1 MKGLYFYKL
10 NSPYSEDVTKNC
22 KLTINEIDSNFLS
35 LKDEDIASAEF
46 DKKSKSLVLTRNNGE
61 QLIVDLSDVTYDL
74 NVETSCSADEG
85 ASITI
90 SYDGADGNKT
100 VTFDHI
106 VTVDN
111 LRSVIGSDLLTKVIT
126 DGTLKGDGTI
136 SSPLG
141 LSGTEKSGMIAPVKG
156 RLDLT
161 KGGKLPEVAKL
172 GTRYITI
179 EYVNDYG
186 YLYNGEALAKIT
198 ESLEKEG
205 KGWRVPT
212 KADFD
217 VLLNSIEPCDYQNH
231 NSAKCHIDLGL
242 VAGKYL
248 KTECGWLGEPDCEC
262 TSTAPMTG
270 CSVQDQ
276 VSSEDTDY
284 VEGEQNIEITDEPN
298 LNPESYQGVDK
309 YGMGILPSGN
319 AILDAFNRPQ
329 ANYFKEKSFFWT
341 STHVHGDI
349 DQDVYVKV
357 FDWNK
362 TTVSQAA
369 ECPSP
374 YYSVRLVKDYDGSNY
389 FDSEYIDGVL
399 YKTILFPKSR
409 QVWLATNYAKNEGF
423 ETSGV
428 PMITDVNNGE
438 VLEKR
443 KALFVNEWNGEYWEK
458 RALNEG
464 ETVVVENPCFDSEGD
479 QVRTVCWLDHEG
491 VKHCV
496 DVTIPKETQSN
507 VEYRVYTTD
516 GCNKELVNTDDI
528 VVERIVNIMTPM
540 IEDERNERVKGD
552 EQLWSALE
560 QEAAARTE
568 VDDQQWAA
576 INAEADARKAV
587 DEQLWDA
594 IGKEASARAEVDNQQ
609 WDAINQEAEAR
620 MAVDE
625 QLWDAIGKEASARA
639 EVDNQQWDAIK
650 AESDARTEVDNQQ
663 WEAINQEIG
672 RATAAEEALD
682 AKIDAE
688 IERAKAAEEALKNA
702 ILEEGTKRE
711 EEDAK
716 LNKKIDAEIERA
728 KEAEKA
734 LRDAD
739 QNTSKDYVLSVKAD
753 GEYNLVIDSNDGDN
767 AKAIRIK
774 IDGNYGEI

>member
-61 QLIVDLSDVTYDL
+61 QLIVDLSEVTYDL

-479 QVRTVCWLDHEG
+479 QVRTVCWLGQEG

-568 VDDQQWAA
+568 VDNQQWDA
-576 INAEADARKAV
+576 INAEADART
-587 DEQLWDA
+587 
-594 IGKEASARAEVDNQQ
+594 
-609 WDAINQEAEAR
+609 
-620 MAVDE
+620 
-625 QLWDAIGKEASARA
+625 

-663 WEAINQEIG
+663 WEAINQEAEARKHVDNELWNAINQEAEARTEVDDDQWAAINQEIG

-682 AKIDAE
+682 AKINAE
-688 IERAKAAEEALKNA
+688 IERAEAAEEALEEA
-702 ILEEGTKRE
+702 ILEEGAKRE
-711 EEDAK
+711 EEDEK
-716 LNKKIDAEIERA
+716 LNVKIEDERKRAEA
-728 KEAEKA
+728 AEKA
-734 LRDAD
+734 LHDAD
-739 QNTSKDYVLSVKAD
+739 QNTSKDYVLSVKAN

>member
-61 QLIVDLSDVTYDL
+61 QLIVDLSEVTYDL

-90 SYDGADGNKT
+90 SYDGADGNQT

-298 LNPESYQGVDK
+298 LNLESYQGVDK

-479 QVRTVCWLDHEG
+479 QVRTVCWLDQEG

-568 VDDQQWAA
+568 VDNQQ
-576 INAEADARKAV
+576 
-587 DEQLWDA
+587 WDA
-594 IGKEASARAEVDNQQ
+594 INKEAEARAEVDNQQ
-609 WDAINQEAEAR
+609 WEAIRAEA
-620 MAVDE
+620 
-625 QLWDAIGKEASARA
+625 
-639 EVDNQQWDAIK
+639 
-650 AESDARTEVDNQQ
+650 DARTEVDNQQWEAIKAEAEARKHVDNELWSALEKEAAARTEVDDQQ

-682 AKIDAE
+682 AKINAE
-688 IERAKAAEEALKNA
+688 IERAEAAEEALEEA
-702 ILEEGTKRE
+702 ILEEGAKRE
-711 EEDAK
+711 EEDEK
-716 LNKKIDAEIERA
+716 LNVKIEDERKRAEA
-728 KEAEKA
+728 AEKA
-734 LRDAD
+734 LHDAD
-739 QNTSKDYVLSVKAD
+739 QDTLKDYVLSVKAD

>member
-276 VSSEDTDY
+276 ISSEDTDY

-329 ANYFKEKSFFWT
+329 ANYFKEKTFFWT

-438 VLEKR
+438 ILEKR

-568 VDDQQWAA
+568 VDNQQWDA
-576 INAEADARKAV
+576 INQEAEARRAV

-594 IGKEASARAEVDNQQ
+594 IGKEAEARADVDNQQWDAINKEAEARAEVDNQQ
-609 WDAINQEAEAR
+609 WDAINKEAE
-620 MAVDE
+620 
-625 QLWDAIGKEASARA
+625 
-639 EVDNQQWDAIK
+639 
-650 AESDARTEVDNQQ
+650 ARTEVDNQQ

-682 AKIDAE
+682 AKINAE
-688 IERAKAAEEALKNA
+688 IERAEAAEEALGEA

-716 LNKKIDAEIERA
+716 LNKKIDDEIERA

-734 LRDAD
+734 LHDAD
-739 QNTSKDYVLSVKAD
+739 QDASKDYVLSVKAD

>member
-61 QLIVDLSDVTYDL
+61 QLIVDLSEVTYDL

-90 SYDGADGNKT
+90 SYDGADGNQT

-186 YLYNGEALAKIT
+186 YLYNGDALAKIT

-298 LNPESYQGVDK
+298 LNLESYQGVDK

-479 QVRTVCWLDHEG
+479 QVRTVCWLGQEG

-568 VDDQQWAA
+568 VDNQQWDA
-576 INAEADARKAV
+576 INAEADART
-587 DEQLWDA
+587 E
-594 IGKEASARAEVDNQQ
+594 G
-609 WDAINQEAEAR
+609 
-620 MAVDE
+620 
-625 QLWDAIGKEASARA
+625 
-639 EVDNQQWDAIK
+639 DNQQWDAIK
-650 AESDARTEVDNQQ
+650 AESDARMAVDSQQWDAINNETETRIEVDNKQWDAINNETETRIEIDNQQ
-663 WEAINQEIG
+663 WAAINQEIG

-682 AKIDAE
+682 AKIEDEKTRAE
-688 IERAKAAEEALKNA
+688 AAEEALEEA
-702 ILEEGTKRE
+702 ILEEGAKRE
-711 EEDAK
+711 EEDEK
-716 LNKKIDAEIERA
+716 LNVKIEDERKRAEA
-728 KEAEKA
+728 AEKA
-734 LRDAD
+734 LHDAD

>member
-552 EQLWSALE
+552 EQLWRALE
-560 QEAAARTE
+560 QEAAART
-568 VDDQQWAA
+568 
-576 INAEADARKAV
+576 
-587 DEQLWDA
+587 
-594 IGKEASARAEVDNQQ
+594 EVDNQQ

-620 MAVDE
+620 RAVDE
-625 QLWDAIGKEASARA
+625 QLWDAIGKEAEARADVDNQQWEAINKEADARA
-639 EVDNQQWDAIK
+639 EVDNQQWDAIGK
-650 AESDARTEVDNQQ
+650 EAEARAEVDNQQ

-688 IERAKAAEEALKNA
+688 IERAKKAEKALEDA

-711 EEDAK
+711 EEDEK
-716 LNKKIDAEIERA
+716 LNVKIEDERKRAEA
-728 KEAEKA
+728 AEKA
-734 LRDAD
+734 LHDAD

>member
-298 LNPESYQGVDK
+298 LNLESYQGVDK

-479 QVRTVCWLDHEG
+479 QVRTVCWLDQEG

-568 VDDQQWAA
+568 VDNQQWDA
-576 INAEADARKAV
+576 INAEADARAKV
-587 DEQLWDA
+587 DNQQWDA
-594 IGKEASARAEVDNQQ
+594 IKAESDARAAVDNQQ

-620 MAVDE
+620 KQVDNE
-625 QLWDAIGKEASARA
+625 LWNAINQEAEARA
-639 EVDNQQWDAIK
+639 EVDD
-650 AESDARTEVDNQQ
+650 QQ

-688 IERAKAAEEALKNA
+688 IERAKKAEKALEEA

-711 EEDAK
+711 EEDEK
-716 LNKKIDAEIERA
+716 LNVKIDAEIERA
-728 KEAEKA
+728 EAAEKA
-734 LRDAD
+734 LHDAD
-739 QNTSKDYVLSVKAD
+739 QDTSKDYVLSVKAD

>member
-90 SYDGADGNKT
+90 SYDGADGNQT

-298 LNPESYQGVDK
+298 LNLESYQGVDK

-389 FDSEYIDGVL
+389 FDSEYINGVL

-479 QVRTVCWLDHEG
+479 QVRTVCWLDQEG

-560 QEAAARTE
+560 QEAAARTD
-568 VDDQQWAA
+568 VDNQQWDA
-576 INAEADARKAV
+576 INNEAEARRAV

-594 IGKEASARAEVDNQQ
+594 IGKEAEARADVDNQQ
-609 WDAINQEAEAR
+609 WEAINKEAEARKQVDNELWNAINQEA
-620 MAVDE
+620 
-625 QLWDAIGKEASARA
+625 KARA
-639 EVDNQQWDAIK
+639 D
-650 AESDARTEVDNQQ
+650 VDNQQ

-688 IERAKAAEEALKNA
+688 IERAKAAEKALEEA

-711 EEDAK
+711 EEDEK
-716 LNKKIDAEIERA
+716 LNVKIDAEIERA
-728 KEAEKA
+728 KAAEKA
-734 LRDAD
+734 LHDAD

>member
-329 ANYFKEKSFFWT
+329 ANYFKEKTFFWT

-362 TTVSQAA
+362 TIVSQAA

-568 VDDQQWAA
+568 VDDQQWDA
-576 INAEADARKAV
+576 INQEAEARRAV

-594 IGKEASARAEVDNQQ
+594 IGKEAEARADVDNQQWDAINKEAEARAEVDNQQ
-609 WDAINQEAEAR
+609 WDAINKEAE
-620 MAVDE
+620 
-625 QLWDAIGKEASARA
+625 
-639 EVDNQQWDAIK
+639 
-650 AESDARTEVDNQQ
+650 ARTEVDNQQ

-682 AKIDAE
+682 AKINAE
-688 IERAKAAEEALKNA
+688 IERAEAAEEALGEA

-716 LNKKIDAEIERA
+716 LNKKIDDEIERA

-734 LRDAD
+734 LHDAD
-739 QNTSKDYVLSVKAD
+739 QDTSKDYVLSVKAD

>member
-276 VSSEDTDY
+276 ISSEDTDY

-329 ANYFKEKSFFWT
+329 ANYFKEKTFFWT

-438 VLEKR
+438 ILEKR

-568 VDDQQWAA
+568 VDDQQW
-576 INAEADARKAV
+576 
-587 DEQLWDA
+587 DA
-594 IGKEASARAEVDNQQ
+594 IGKEAEARAEVDNQQ
-609 WDAINQEAEAR
+609 WDAINKEAE
-620 MAVDE
+620 
-625 QLWDAIGKEASARA
+625 
-639 EVDNQQWDAIK
+639 
-650 AESDARTEVDNQQ
+650 ARTEVDNQQ

-682 AKIDAE
+682 AKINAE
-688 IERAKAAEEALKNA
+688 IERAEAAEEALGEA

-716 LNKKIDAEIERA
+716 LNKKIDDEIERA

-734 LRDAD
+734 LHDAD
-739 QNTSKDYVLSVKAD
+739 QDTSKDYVLSVKAD

>member
-46 DKKSKSLVLTRNNGE
+46 DRKSKSLVLTRNNGE

-479 QVRTVCWLDHEG
+479 QVRTVCWLDQEG

-568 VDDQQWAA
+568 VD
-576 INAEADARKAV
+576 
-587 DEQLWDA
+587 
-594 IGKEASARAEVDNQQ
+594 NQQ

-620 MAVDE
+620 
-625 QLWDAIGKEASARA
+625 A
-639 EVDNQQWDAIK
+639 EVDNQQWEAIGK
-650 AESDARTEVDNQQ
+650 EAEARADVDNQQWEAINKEAEARKQVDNELWNAINQEAEARTEVDNQQ

-688 IERAKAAEEALKNA
+688 IERAKKAEKALEDA

-716 LNKKIDAEIERA
+716 LNDKIDAEIARA

-734 LRDAD
+734 LEDAD
-739 QNTSKDYVLSVKAD
+739 QDTSKDYVLSVKAD

>member
-90 SYDGADGNKT
+90 SYDGADGNQT

-507 VEYRVYTTD
+507 VEYRVYTT
-516 GCNKELVNTDDI
+516 GKCNKELVNTDDI

-568 VDDQQWAA
+568 VD
-576 INAEADARKAV
+576 
-587 DEQLWDA
+587 
-594 IGKEASARAEVDNQQ
+594 NQQ
-609 WDAINQEAEAR
+609 WNAINQEAEAR

-625 QLWDAIGKEASARA
+625 QLWDAIGKEAEARA
-639 EVDNQQWDAIK
+639 DVDNQQWEAINK
-650 AESDARTEVDNQQ
+650 EAEARKQVDNELWNAINQEAEARADVDNQQ

-688 IERAKAAEEALKNA
+688 IERAKKAEKALENA

-711 EEDAK
+711 EEDEK
-716 LNKKIDAEIERA
+716 LNVKIDAEIERA
-728 KEAEKA
+728 KAAEKA
-734 LRDAD
+734 LYDAD
-739 QNTSKDYVLSVKAD
+739 QDTSKDYVLSVKAD

>member
-90 SYDGADGNKT
+90 SYDGADGNQT

-479 QVRTVCWLDHEG
+479 QVRTVCWLDQEG

-496 DVTIPKETQSN
+496 DVTISKETQSN
-507 VEYRVYTTD
+507 IEYRVYTTD

-568 VDDQQWAA
+568 VDDQQW
-576 INAEADARKAV
+576 
-587 DEQLWDA
+587 
-594 IGKEASARAEVDNQQ
+594 
-609 WDAINQEAEAR
+609 DAINQEAEAR
-620 MAVDE
+620 RAVDE

-663 WEAINQEIG
+663 WDAINKEAEARTEVDNQQWEAINQEIG

-682 AKIDAE
+682 AKINAEIERATKAEKALEDAILEEGAKREEEDAKLNDKIDAE
-688 IERAKAAEEALKNA
+688 IERAKAAE
-702 ILEEGTKRE
+702 
-711 EEDAK
+711 
-716 LNKKIDAEIERA
+716 
-728 KEAEKA
+728 KA
-734 LRDAD
+734 LHDAD

>member
-90 SYDGADGNKT
+90 SYDGADGNQT

-298 LNPESYQGVDK
+298 LNLESYQGVDK

-568 VDDQQWAA
+568 VDNQQWAA

-620 MAVDE
+620 
-625 QLWDAIGKEASARA
+625 A
-639 EVDNQQWDAIK
+639 EVDNQQWEAIK
-650 AESDARTEVDNQQ
+650 AEADARTEVDNQQ

-672 RATAAEEALD
+672 RATAAEKALD

-688 IERAKAAEEALKNA
+688 IKRAQDAEKALEEA
-702 ILEEGTKRE
+702 ILEEGAKRE

-716 LNKKIDAEIERA
+716 LNKKINDEIERA

-739 QNTSKDYVLSVKAD
+739 QDTSKDYVLSVKAD

>member
-90 SYDGADGNKT
+90 SYDGADGNQT

-620 MAVDE
+620 K
-625 QLWDAIGKEASARA
+625 Q
-639 EVDNQQWDAIK
+639 VDNELWNAINQE
-650 AESDARTEVDNQQ
+650 AEARTEVDNQQ

-688 IERAKAAEEALKNA
+688 IERAKKAEKALEEA

-711 EEDAK
+711 EEDEK
-716 LNKKIDAEIERA
+716 LNVKIDAEIERA

>member
-479 QVRTVCWLDHEG
+479 QVRTVCWLDQEG

-568 VDDQQWAA
+568 VDNQQWAA

-609 WDAINQEAEAR
+609 WDAIKAEA
-620 MAVDE
+620 
-625 QLWDAIGKEASARA
+625 
-639 EVDNQQWDAIK
+639 
-650 AESDARTEVDNQQ
+650 DARTEVDNQQ

-672 RATAAEEALD
+672 RATAAEKALD

-688 IERAKAAEEALKNA
+688 IKRAQDAEKALEEA
-702 ILEEGTKRE
+702 ILEEGAKRE

>member
-61 QLIVDLSDVTYDL
+61 QLIVDLSEVTYDL

-90 SYDGADGNKT
+90 SYDGADGNQT

-217 VLLNSIEPCDYQNH
+217 VLLNSIEPCEYQNH

-298 LNPESYQGVDK
+298 LNLESYQGVDK

-319 AILDAFNRPQ
+319 AILDAFNHPQ

-428 PMITDVNNGE
+428 PMIADVNNGE

-552 EQLWSALE
+552 EQLWSALN

-568 VDDQQWAA
+568 VDNQQWDA
-576 INAEADARKAV
+576 INKEAEARRAV

-620 MAVDE
+620 
-625 QLWDAIGKEASARA
+625 KH
-639 EVDNQQWDAIK
+639 VDNELWSALEQEA
-650 AESDARTEVDNQQ
+650 AARTEVDNQQ

-688 IERAKAAEEALKNA
+688 IERAKKAEKALEDA
-702 ILEEGTKRE
+702 ILEE

-716 LNKKIDAEIERA
+716 LNDKIDAEIARA

-734 LRDAD
+734 LHDAD

>member
-298 LNPESYQGVDK
+298 LNLESYQGVDK

-329 ANYFKEKSFFWT
+329 ANYFKEKTFFWT

-568 VDDQQWAA
+568 VDNQQWNA
-576 INAEADARKAV
+576 INQEAEARRAV

-620 MAVDE
+620 K
-625 QLWDAIGKEASARA
+625 Q
-639 EVDNQQWDAIK
+639 VDNELWNAINQE
-650 AESDARTEVDNQQ
+650 AAARTEVDDQQ
-663 WEAINQEIG
+663 WAAINQEIG

-682 AKIDAE
+682 KKIDDE
-688 IERAKAAEEALKNA
+688 IERAEKAEKALEDA
-702 ILEEGTKRE
+702 ILEEGAKRE

-716 LNKKIDAEIERA
+716 LNDKIEAEIERA
-728 KEAEKA
+728 QDAEEA
-734 LRDAD
+734 LHNAD

>member
-90 SYDGADGNKT
+90 SYDGADGNQT

-298 LNPESYQGVDK
+298 LNLESYQGVDK

-479 QVRTVCWLDHEG
+479 QVRTVCWLDQEG

-568 VDDQQWAA
+568 VDNQQ
-576 INAEADARKAV
+576 
-587 DEQLWDA
+587 WDA
-594 IGKEASARAEVDNQQ
+594 INKEAEARAEVDNQQ
-609 WDAINQEAEAR
+609 WEAIRAEA
-620 MAVDE
+620 
-625 QLWDAIGKEASARA
+625 
-639 EVDNQQWDAIK
+639 
-650 AESDARTEVDNQQ
+650 DARTEVDNQQWEAIKAEAEARKHVDNELWSALEKEAAARTEVDDQQ

-688 IERAKAAEEALKNA
+688 IKRAQDAEKALEEA
-702 ILEEGTKRE
+702 ILEEGAKRE

-716 LNKKIDAEIERA
+716 LNDKIDAEIARA

-734 LRDAD
+734 LHDAD
-739 QNTSKDYVLSVKAD
+739 QDTSKDYVLSVKAD
-753 GEYNLVIDSNDGDN
+753 GEYNLVIDSYDGDN

-774 IDGNYGEI
+774 IDGDYGEI

>member
-61 QLIVDLSDVTYDL
+61 QLIVDLSEVTYDL

-90 SYDGADGNKT
+90 SYDGADGNQT

-276 VSSEDTDY
+276 ISSEDTDY

-298 LNPESYQGVDK
+298 LNLESYQGVDK

-479 QVRTVCWLDHEG
+479 QVRTVCWLDQEG

-496 DVTIPKETQSN
+496 DITIPKETQSN

-560 QEAAARTE
+560 QEATARTD
-568 VDDQQWAA
+568 VDNQQ
-576 INAEADARKAV
+576 
-587 DEQLWDA
+587 WDA
-594 IGKEASARAEVDNQQ
+594 INKEAEARAEVDNQQ
-609 WDAINQEAEAR
+609 WEAIKAEA
-620 MAVDE
+620 D
-625 QLWDAIGKEASARA
+625 ARA

-650 AESDARTEVDNQQ
+650 AESDARTEVDNQQWDAINQEAEARTEVDNQQ

-688 IERAKAAEEALKNA
+688 IERAKKAEKALEDA
-702 ILEEGTKRE
+702 ILEEGAKRE

-716 LNKKIDAEIERA
+716 LNDKIDAEIARA

-734 LRDAD
+734 LHDAD

>member
-61 QLIVDLSDVTYDL
+61 QLIVDLSEVTYDL

-90 SYDGADGNKT
+90 SYDGADGNQT

-298 LNPESYQGVDK
+298 LNLESYQGVDK

-552 EQLWSALE
+552 EQLWSALN

-568 VDDQQWAA
+568 VDNQQWNA
-576 INAEADARKAV
+576 INQEAEARAKV
-587 DEQLWDA
+587 DNQQWDA
-594 IGKEASARAEVDNQQ
+594 IKAESEARTAVDNQQ

-620 MAVDE
+620 KQVDNE
-625 QLWDAIGKEASARA
+625 LWNAINQEAEARA
-639 EVDNQQWDAIK
+639 EVDD
-650 AESDARTEVDNQQ
+650 QQ

-672 RATAAEEALD
+672 RATAAEKDLA
-682 AKIDAE
+682 AKIEAE
-688 IERAKAAEEALKNA
+688 QKRAEKAEKALEDA
-702 ILEEGTKRE
+702 ILEEGAKRE

-716 LNKKIDAEIERA
+716 LNDKIEAEIERA
-728 KEAEKA
+728 QDAEEA
-734 LRDAD
+734 LHNAD

>member
-298 LNPESYQGVDK
+298 LNLESYQGVDK

-479 QVRTVCWLDHEG
+479 QVRTVCWLDQEG

-516 GCNKELVNTDDI
+516 GCNKKLVNTDDI

-576 INAEADARKAV
+576 INAEAEARAEVDNQQWEAIKA
-587 DEQLWDA
+587 
-594 IGKEASARAEVDNQQ
+594 EADARAEVDNQQ

-620 MAVDE
+620 
-625 QLWDAIGKEASARA
+625 A
-639 EVDNQQWDAIK
+639 EVDNQQWDAINK
-650 AESDARTEVDNQQ
+650 EAEARAEVDNQQ

-682 AKIDAE
+682 AKINAE
-688 IERAKAAEEALKNA
+688 IERATKAEKALEDA

-716 LNKKIDAEIERA
+716 LNKKIDDEIERA

-739 QNTSKDYVLSVKAD
+739 QDTSKDYVLSVKAD

>member
-161 KGGKLPEVAKL
+161 KGGKLPDVAKL

-329 ANYFKEKSFFWT
+329 ANYFKEKTFFWT

-438 VLEKR
+438 ILEKR

-568 VDDQQWAA
+568 VDDQQWDA
-576 INAEADARKAV
+576 INQEAEARRAV

-594 IGKEASARAEVDNQQ
+594 IGKEAEARADVDNQQWDAINKEAEARAEVDNQQ
-609 WDAINQEAEAR
+609 WDAINKEAE
-620 MAVDE
+620 
-625 QLWDAIGKEASARA
+625 
-639 EVDNQQWDAIK
+639 
-650 AESDARTEVDNQQ
+650 ARTEVDNQQ

-688 IERAKAAEEALKNA
+688 IERAKKAEEALGEA

-716 LNKKIDAEIERA
+716 LNKKIDDEIERA

-734 LRDAD
+734 LHDAD
-739 QNTSKDYVLSVKAD
+739 QDASKDYVLSVKAD

>member
-276 VSSEDTDY
+276 ISSEDTDY

-428 PMITDVNNGE
+428 PMITNVNNGE

-552 EQLWSALE
+552 EQLWSALN

-568 VDDQQWAA
+568 VDNQQWNA
-576 INAEADARKAV
+576 INQEAEARAKV
-587 DEQLWDA
+587 DNQQWDA
-594 IGKEASARAEVDNQQ
+594 IKAESDARAAVDNQQ

-620 MAVDE
+620 KQVDNE
-625 QLWDAIGKEASARA
+625 LWNAINQEAEARA
-639 EVDNQQWDAIK
+639 EVDD
-650 AESDARTEVDNQQ
+650 QQ

-672 RATAAEEALD
+672 RATAAEKDLA

-688 IERAKAAEEALKNA
+688 IKRAQDAEKALEDA
-702 ILEEGTKRE
+702 ILEEGAKRE
-711 EEDAK
+711 EEDEK
-716 LNKKIDAEIERA
+716 LNVKIEDERKRAEA
-728 KEAEKA
+728 AEKA
-734 LRDAD
+734 LHDAD
-739 QNTSKDYVLSVKAD
+739 QNTSKDYVLSVKAN

-774 IDGNYGEI
+774 IDGNYGDI

>member
-1 MKGLYFYKL
+1 MGLYLYKR
-10 NSPYSEDVTKNC
+10 NSPYDGDVTKNC
-22 KLTINEIDSNFLS
+22 KLTINEIDDNFLY
-35 LKDEDIASAEF
+35 LKGEDITSATF
-46 DKKSKSLVLTRNNGE
+46 DTTSKSLVLTKNDSE
-61 QLIVDLSDVTYDL
+61 LDPLIIDLSHVTYDL
-74 NVETSCSADEG
+74 DVETSCSADEG

-90 SYDGADGNKT
+90 SYDGADGNQT

-126 DGTLKGDGTI
+126 DGTLKGDGTS

-242 VAGKYL
+242 IAGKYL

-298 LNPESYQGVDK
+298 LNLESYQGVDK
-309 YGMGILPSGN
+309 YGMAILPSGN

-329 ANYFKEKSFFWT
+329 ANYFKEKTFFWT

-428 PMITDVNNGE
+428 PMMTAVNNGE
-438 VLEKR
+438 VLEKS

-479 QVRTVCWLDHEG
+479 QVRTVCWLDQEG

-560 QEAAARTE
+560 QEASARTE
-568 VDDQQWAA
+568 VDNQQWAA
-576 INAEADARKAV
+576 INAEADARRAV

-594 IGKEASARAEVDNQQ
+594 IAKEASARTDVDNQQ

-620 MAVDE
+620 KQVDNE
-625 QLWDAIGKEASARA
+625 LWQALQKEASAR
-639 EVDNQQWDAIK
+639 
-650 AESDARTEVDNQQ
+650 TEVDDEQ

-688 IERAKAAEEALKNA
+688 IERAKEAEKALEEA

-716 LNKKIDAEIERA
+716 LNDKIDAEIARA

-739 QNTSKDYVLSVKAD
+739 QDTSKDYALSVKAD

>member
-568 VDDQQWAA
+568 VDDKQWAA

-620 MAVDE
+620 
-625 QLWDAIGKEASARA
+625 A
-639 EVDNQQWDAIK
+639 EVDNQQWEAIK
-650 AESDARTEVDNQQ
+650 AEADARTEVDNQQ

-672 RATAAEEALD
+672 RATAAEKALD

-688 IERAKAAEEALKNA
+688 IKRAQDAEKALEEA
-702 ILEEGTKRE
+702 ILEEGAKRE

-716 LNKKIDAEIERA
+716 LNKKIDDEIERA

-734 LRDAD
+734 LHDAD

>member
-479 QVRTVCWLDHEG
+479 QVRTVCWLDQEG

-609 WDAINQEAEAR
+609 WDAIKAESDAR
-620 MAVDE
+620 T
-625 QLWDAIGKEASARA
+625 
-639 EVDNQQWDAIK
+639 EVDNQQWEAIK
-650 AESDARTEVDNQQ
+650 AEADARTEVDNQQ

-672 RATAAEEALD
+672 RATTAEEALD

-688 IERAKAAEEALKNA
+688 IERATKAEKALEDA

-711 EEDAK
+711 EEDEK
-716 LNKKIDAEIERA
+716 LNVKIDAEIERA

>member
-46 DKKSKSLVLTRNNGE
+46 DKETKSLVLTKNNGE
-61 QLIVDLSDVTYDL
+61 QLIANLSDVTYDL

-90 SYDGADGNKT
+90 TYNGVDGEKT

-111 LRSVIGSDLLTKVIT
+111 LRSVIGSDLLTRVIT
-126 DGTLKGDGTI
+126 DGTLKGDGTV

-161 KGGKLPEVAKL
+161 KGGRLPEVAKL

-186 YLYNGEALAKIT
+186 YLYNGEALSKIS
-198 ESLEKEG
+198 ESLDKEG
-205 KGWRVPT
+205 KGWRIPT

-217 VLLNSIEPCDYQNH
+217 ALLNSIEPCNYQNH
-231 NSAKCHIDLGL
+231 NSAKCHIDLGFL
-242 VAGKYL
+242 ASKYL
-248 KTECGWLGEPDCEC
+248 KSECGWLGEPDCEC

-276 VSSEDTDY
+276 VSEDTDY

-298 LNPESYQGVDK
+298 LSPESYQGVDK

-319 AILDAFNRPQ
+319 ALLDAFNHPQ
-329 ANYFKEKSFFWT
+329 ANYFKEKTFFWT
-341 STHVHGDI
+341 STHVHGDD

-374 YYSVRLVKDYDGSNY
+374 YYSVRLVKDYNGSNY

-399 YKTILFPKSR
+399 YKTLLFPNSR

-423 ETSGV
+423 ETSGI
-428 PMITDVNNGE
+428 PMMTEVNNGE

-479 QVRTVCWLDHEG
+479 QVRTVCWLDNEG

-528 VVERIVNIMTPM
+528 VVERIVNILTPM
-540 IEDERNERVKGD
+540 IEDERNERIKGD
-552 EQLWSALE
+552 TQLWDAIS
-560 QEAAARTE
+560 QEAAARE
-568 VDDQQWAA
+568 
-576 INAEADARKAV
+576 
-587 DEQLWDA
+587 
-594 IGKEASARAEVDNQQ
+594 EVDNQQ
-609 WDAINQEAEAR
+609 WEAINAEAEARKAVNDQLWEAIGKEAAAREEVDNQQWEAINQEAEAR
-620 MAVDE
+620 KHVDNE
-625 QLWDAIGKEASARA
+625 LWEAIGKESA
-639 EVDNQQWDAIK
+639 
-650 AESDARTEVDNQQ
+650 AREEVDNQQ

-672 RATAAEEALD
+672 RATAAEQDLATKIETEQNRAEAV
-682 AKIDAE
+682 
-688 IERAKAAEEALKNA
+688 EE
-702 ILEEGTKRE
+702 T
-711 EEDAK
+711 
-716 LNKKIDAEIERA
+716 
-728 KEAEKA
+728 

-739 QNTSKDYVLSVKAD
+739 QDTSKDYVLSVRAN
-753 GEYNLVIDSNDGDN
+753 GEYNLLIDSNDGDK

>member
-90 SYDGADGNKT
+90 SYDGADGNQT

-479 QVRTVCWLDHEG
+479 QVRTVCWLDQEG

-568 VDDQQWAA
+568 VDNQQWAA

-620 MAVDE
+620 K
-625 QLWDAIGKEASARA
+625 Q
-639 EVDNQQWDAIK
+639 VDNELWNAINQE
-650 AESDARTEVDNQQ
+650 AEARTEVDNQQ

-688 IERAKAAEEALKNA
+688 IERAKKAEKALEDA
-702 ILEEGTKRE
+702 ILEEGAKRE

-716 LNKKIDAEIERA
+716 LNKKIDDEIERA

-734 LRDAD
+734 LHDAD
-739 QNTSKDYVLSVKAD
+739 QNTSKEYVLSVKAD

>member
-90 SYDGADGNKT
+90 SYDGADGNQT

-298 LNPESYQGVDK
+298 LNLESYQGVDK

-568 VDDQQWAA
+568 VDNQQWAA

-594 IGKEASARAEVDNQQ
+594 IAKEASARTEVDNQQ

-620 MAVDE
+620 
-625 QLWDAIGKEASARA
+625 A
-639 EVDNQQWDAIK
+639 EVDNQQWEAIK
-650 AESDARTEVDNQQ
+650 AEADARTEVDNQQ

-672 RATAAEEALD
+672 RATAAEKALD

-688 IERAKAAEEALKNA
+688 IKRAQDAEKALEEA
-702 ILEEGTKRE
+702 ILEEGAKRE

-716 LNKKIDAEIERA
+716 LNKKINDEIERA

-739 QNTSKDYVLSVKAD
+739 QNTSKDYVLSVKAN

>member
-46 DKKSKSLVLTRNNGE
+46 DKETKSLVLTKNNGE
-61 QLIVDLSDVTYDL
+61 QLIANLSDVTYDL

-90 SYDGADGNKT
+90 TYNGVDGEKT

-111 LRSVIGSDLLTKVIT
+111 LRSVIGSDLLTRVIT
-126 DGTLKGDGTI
+126 DGTLKGDGTV

-161 KGGKLPEVAKL
+161 KGGRLPEVAKL

-186 YLYNGEALAKIT
+186 YLYNGEALSKIS
-198 ESLEKEG
+198 ESLDKEG
-205 KGWRVPT
+205 KGWRIPT

-217 VLLNSIEPCDYQNH
+217 ALLNSIEPCNYQNH
-231 NSAKCHIDLGL
+231 NSAKCHIDLGFL
-242 VAGKYL
+242 AGKYL
-248 KTECGWLGEPDCEC
+248 KSECGWLGEPDCEC

-276 VSSEDTDY
+276 VSEDTDY

-298 LNPESYQGVDK
+298 LSPESYQGVDK

-319 AILDAFNRPQ
+319 ALLDAFNRPQ
-329 ANYFKEKSFFWT
+329 ANYFKEKTFFWT
-341 STHVHGDI
+341 STHVHGDD

-374 YYSVRLVKDYDGSNY
+374 YYSVRLVKDYNGSNY

-399 YKTILFPKSR
+399 YKTLLFPNSR

-423 ETSGV
+423 ETSGI
-428 PMITDVNNGE
+428 PMMTKVNNGE

-479 QVRTVCWLDHEG
+479 QVRTVCWLDNEG

-528 VVERIVNIMTPM
+528 VVERIVNILTPM
-540 IEDERNERVKGD
+540 IEDERNERIKGD
-552 EQLWSALE
+552 TQLWDAIS
-560 QEAAARTE
+560 QEAAARE
-568 VDDQQWAA
+568 
-576 INAEADARKAV
+576 
-587 DEQLWDA
+587 
-594 IGKEASARAEVDNQQ
+594 EVDNQQ
-609 WDAINQEAEAR
+609 WEAINAEAEAR
-620 MAVDE
+620 KAVND
-625 QLWDAIGKEASARA
+625 QLWEAIGKESA
-639 EVDNQQWDAIK
+639 
-650 AESDARTEVDNQQ
+650 AREEVDNQQ

-688 IERAKAAEEALKNA
+688 IERAKEAERILEEA
-702 ILEEGTKRE
+702 ILEEAAKRK
-711 EEDAK
+711 EEDSK
-716 LNKKIDAEIERA
+716 LNDKIDAEIERA

-734 LRDAD
+734 LDDAD
-739 QNTSKDYVLSVKAD
+739 QDTSKDYVLSVRAN
-753 GEYNLVIDSNDGDN
+753 GEYNLVIDSNDGDE

>member
-161 KGGKLPEVAKL
+161 KGGKLPDVAKL

-438 VLEKR
+438 ILEKR

-568 VDDQQWAA
+568 VDDQQWDA
-576 INAEADARKAV
+576 INQEAEARRAV

-594 IGKEASARAEVDNQQ
+594 IGKEAEARADVDNQQWDAINKEAEARAEVDNQQ
-609 WDAINQEAEAR
+609 WDAINKEAE
-620 MAVDE
+620 
-625 QLWDAIGKEASARA
+625 
-639 EVDNQQWDAIK
+639 
-650 AESDARTEVDNQQ
+650 ARTEVDNQQ

-682 AKIDAE
+682 AKINAE
-688 IERAKAAEEALKNA
+688 IERAEAAEEALGEA

-716 LNKKIDAEIERA
+716 LNKKIDDEIERA

-734 LRDAD
+734 LHDAD
-739 QNTSKDYVLSVKAD
+739 QDASKDYVLSVKAD

>member
-507 VEYRVYTTD
+507 VEYRVYTID

-568 VDDQQWAA
+568 VDNQQWAA
-576 INAEADARKAV
+576 INKEAEARMAV

-620 MAVDE
+620 KQVDNE
-625 QLWDAIGKEASARA
+625 LWNAINKEA
-639 EVDNQQWDAIK
+639 E
-650 AESDARTEVDNQQ
+650 ARTEVDNQQ

-688 IERAKAAEEALKNA
+688 IERAKKAEKALEDA
-702 ILEEGTKRE
+702 ILEEGAKRE

-716 LNKKIDAEIERA
+716 LNKKIDDEIERA

-734 LRDAD
+734 LHDAD

>member
-298 LNPESYQGVDK
+298 LNLESYQGVDK

-319 AILDAFNRPQ
+319 AILDAFNHPQ

-479 QVRTVCWLDHEG
+479 QVRTVCWLDQEG

-568 VDDQQWAA
+568 VDNQQWAA
-576 INAEADARKAV
+576 INAEAEARAEVDNQQWEAIKA
-587 DEQLWDA
+587 
-594 IGKEASARAEVDNQQ
+594 EADARAEVDNQQ
-609 WDAINQEAEAR
+609 WDAINKEAEAR
-620 MAVDE
+620 A
-625 QLWDAIGKEASARA
+625 
-639 EVDNQQWDAIK
+639 
-650 AESDARTEVDNQQ
+650 EVDNQQ

-682 AKIDAE
+682 AKINAE
-688 IERAKAAEEALKNA
+688 IERATKAEKALEDA

-716 LNKKIDAEIERA
+716 LNKKIDDEIERA

-739 QNTSKDYVLSVKAD
+739 QDTSKDYVLSVKAD

>member
-90 SYDGADGNKT
+90 SYDGADGNQT

-479 QVRTVCWLDHEG
+479 QVRTVCWLDQEG

-540 IEDERNERVKGD
+540 IEDEGNERVKGD

-568 VDDQQWAA
+568 VDNQQWDA
-576 INAEADARKAV
+576 INQEAEARRAV

-620 MAVDE
+620 
-625 QLWDAIGKEASARA
+625 KH
-639 EVDNQQWDAIK
+639 VDNELWSALEQEA
-650 AESDARTEVDNQQ
+650 AARTEVDNQQ

-688 IERAKAAEEALKNA
+688 IERAKKAEKALEDA
-702 ILEEGTKRE
+702 ILEEGAKRE

-716 LNKKIDAEIERA
+716 LNDKIDAEIERA

-739 QNTSKDYVLSVKAD
+739 QDTSKDYVLSVKAD

>member
-90 SYDGADGNKT
+90 SYDGADGNQT

-479 QVRTVCWLDHEG
+479 QVRTVCWLDQEG

-516 GCNKELVNTDDI
+516 GCNKKLVNTDDI
-528 VVERIVNIMTPM
+528 VVERIVNIMAPM

-568 VDDQQWAA
+568 VDNQQWAA
-576 INAEADARKAV
+576 INAEAEARAEVDNQQWEAIKA
-587 DEQLWDA
+587 
-594 IGKEASARAEVDNQQ
+594 EADARAEVDNQQ

-620 MAVDE
+620 
-625 QLWDAIGKEASARA
+625 A
-639 EVDNQQWDAIK
+639 EVDNQQWDAINK
-650 AESDARTEVDNQQ
+650 EAEARAEVDNQQ

-682 AKIDAE
+682 AKINAE
-688 IERAKAAEEALKNA
+688 IERATKAEKALEDA

-716 LNKKIDAEIERA
+716 LNKKIDDEIERA

-739 QNTSKDYVLSVKAD
+739 QDTSKDYVLSVKAD

>member
-61 QLIVDLSDVTYDL
+61 QLIVDLSEVTYDL

-90 SYDGADGNKT
+90 SYDGADGNQT

-217 VLLNSIEPCDYQNH
+217 VLLNSIEPCEYQNH

-298 LNPESYQGVDK
+298 LNLESYQGVDK

-552 EQLWSALE
+552 EQLWSALN

-568 VDDQQWAA
+568 VDNQQWNA
-576 INAEADARKAV
+576 INQEAEARAKV
-587 DEQLWDA
+587 DNQQWDA
-594 IGKEASARAEVDNQQ
+594 IKAESEARTAVDNQQ

-620 MAVDE
+620 
-625 QLWDAIGKEASARA
+625 
-639 EVDNQQWDAIK
+639 
-650 AESDARTEVDNQQ
+650 TEVDDQQ

-672 RATAAEEALD
+672 RATAAEKDLA

-688 IERAKAAEEALKNA
+688 IKRAQDAEEALGDA
-702 ILEEGTKRE
+702 ILEEGAKRE
-711 EEDAK
+711 EEDTK
-716 LNKKIDAEIERA
+716 LNDKIKEERERA
-728 KEAEKA
+728 EAVEET
-734 LRDAD
+734 LHNAD

>member
-46 DKKSKSLVLTRNNGE
+46 DKKSKSLVLTKNNGE

-90 SYDGADGNKT
+90 SYDGADGNQT

-369 ECPSP
+369 ECSSP
-374 YYSVRLVKDYDGSNY
+374 YYSVRLVKDYNGSNY

-568 VDDQQWAA
+568 VDNQQWAA
-576 INAEADARKAV
+576 INAEA
-587 DEQLWDA
+587 E
-594 IGKEASARAEVDNQQ
+594 ARAEVDNQQ
-609 WDAINQEAEAR
+609 WEAIKAEA
-620 MAVDE
+620 D
-625 QLWDAIGKEASARA
+625 ARA

-663 WEAINQEIG
+663 WEAINKEAEARTEVDNQQWEAINQEIG
-672 RATAAEEALD
+672 RATAAEKALD

-688 IERAKAAEEALKNA
+688 IKRAQDAEKALEEA

-711 EEDAK
+711 EEDEK
-716 LNKKIDAEIERA
+716 LNKKIEDERKRAEA
-728 KEAEKA
+728 AEKA
-734 LRDAD
+734 LHDAD
-739 QNTSKDYVLSVKAD
+739 QNTSKDYVLSVKAN

>member
-90 SYDGADGNKT
+90 SYDGADGNQT

-479 QVRTVCWLDHEG
+479 QVRTVCWLDQEG

-568 VDDQQWAA
+568 VDDQQWDA
-576 INAEADARKAV
+576 INQEAEARRAV

-620 MAVDE
+620 K
-625 QLWDAIGKEASARA
+625 Q
-639 EVDNQQWDAIK
+639 VDNELWNAINQE
-650 AESDARTEVDNQQ
+650 AEARTEVDNQQ

-682 AKIDAE
+682 AKIEDERKRAE
-688 IERAKAAEEALKNA
+688 AAEEALEEA
-702 ILEEGTKRE
+702 ILEEGAKRE
-711 EEDAK
+711 EEDEK
-716 LNKKIDAEIERA
+716 LNVKIEDERKRAEA
-728 KEAEKA
+728 AEKA
-734 LRDAD
+734 LHDAD
-739 QNTSKDYVLSVKAD
+739 QDTSKDYVLSVKAD

>member
-479 QVRTVCWLDHEG
+479 QVRTVCWLDQEG

-560 QEAAARTE
+560 QEAAARTD
-568 VDDQQWAA
+568 VDNQQWAA

-609 WDAINQEAEAR
+609 WDAIGKEAEARKQVDNELWNAINQEAE
-620 MAVDE
+620 
-625 QLWDAIGKEASARA
+625 
-639 EVDNQQWDAIK
+639 
-650 AESDARTEVDNQQ
+650 ARTEVDNQQ

-688 IERAKAAEEALKNA
+688 IERAKKAEKALEDA
-702 ILEEGTKRE
+702 ILEEGAKRE

-716 LNKKIDAEIERA
+716 LNEKIDAESKRA
-728 KEAEKA
+728 QDAEKA
-734 LRDAD
+734 LHDAD
-739 QNTSKDYVLSVKAD
+739 QNTSKDYVLSVKAN